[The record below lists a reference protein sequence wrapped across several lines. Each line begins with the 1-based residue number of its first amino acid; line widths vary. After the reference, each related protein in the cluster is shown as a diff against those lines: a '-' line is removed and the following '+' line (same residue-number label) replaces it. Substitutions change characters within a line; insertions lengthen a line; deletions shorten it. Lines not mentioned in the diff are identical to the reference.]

1 MKRRLVKIALLAPL
15 IAFAGV
21 LVWFFAVR
29 AASPLYALTI
39 RTNPAAPPPRPF
51 NGTLRIVTYN
61 ICHGR
66 GNDANVW
73 PIRDK
78 AALDKRLKGIA
89 DFLKTESPDLAVLQE
104 VDFDSMF
111 TGHVNQA
118 EYIAKE
124 AGFPYWVEQRN
135 IDVDAP
141 FLYTLRFGN
150 VILSRYPFTS
160 ARRVKFPPYAMW
172 ELIMAGCARAV
183 LCEVE
188 LPGKGRVRLLGTHLE
203 SRSEKTR
210 KSSPLPFIVA
220 GDLNSTPKGFPCSQ
234 QFNGMNALSL
244 LLEGGGYATLPR
256 EKPTEQDHTI
266 SAARPSAYVID
277 WILVPPTWRILSR
290 RAVPL
295 PWSDH
300 RAVVMDVAPSGPAE
314 AGRDDSSECRPP
326 RTR

>member
-15 IAFAGV
+15 IAFAGI
-21 LVWFFAVR
+21 LAWFFAVR
-29 AASPLYALTI
+29 ALSPLYALDI
-39 RTNPAAPPPRPF
+39 RQNPAAPPPRPF
-51 NGTLRIVTYN
+51 NGTLRTATYN

-78 AALDKRLKGIA
+78 PALHKRLKGIA
-89 DFLKTESPDLAVLQE
+89 DFLKAESPDLAVLEE

-111 TGHVNQA
+111 TGRRNQA

-124 AGFPYWVEQRN
+124 AAFPCWIEQRD

-141 FLYTLRFGN
+141 FLYTERFGN
-150 VILSRYPFTS
+150 VVLSRLPVKD
-160 ARRVKFPPYAMW
+160 ARLINLPAYATW
-172 ELIMAGCARAV
+172 EVIMAGCARAV

-188 LPGKGRVRLLGTHLE
+188 PAPNLRVRFLGTHLE
-203 SRSEKTR
+203 SRSEKTRVESAQIIEKIR

-234 QFNGMNALSL
+234 QLNGMNALSL
-244 LLEGGGYATLPR
+244 LLDSGGYTTLPLR
-256 EKPTEQDHTI
+256 NPTPEDSTGSGPI
-266 SAARPSAYVID
+266 EVID
-277 WILVPPTWRILSR
+277 WILVPPSWRILSE

-300 RAVVMDVAPSGPAE
+300 RAVVMEVQPG
-314 AGRDDSSECRPP
+314 
-326 RTR
+326 